1 VEEPATTGTGDAAL
15 ISRVR
20 DGDVSAY
27 ATLYERHVTAAR
39 GLARHLTGGSDA
51 AAAEDAVQD
60 AFAKVLGVLR
70 RGAGPD
76 TGFRPYLLTAVR
88 RSVYDRRRADRR
100 VHRTDRIEEFDE
112 GVPFEDPALAELER
126 SMIVQAY
133 RSLPGRWQEVLWH
146 TEVEGAKPA
155 DIAPLLGLTANG
167 AAALAYRAREGLRQ
181 AYLQM
186 HVGGLGETRRE
197 CRPTLEKLGSFVRGA
212 LAGRE
217 SRRIQRHLDGCTAC
231 KTLHAEL
238 ADLNTALREGLG
250 PLILGTASGVA
261 LASKGGLFT
270 WLRHLPKRQQQA
282 LTGGG
287 AMAAAAAVAAAM
299 MLVSDK
305 QPIRPA
311 HDPPAVAQAA
321 PRPPTPKSPDPKPAV
336 PHPAAPRPAA
346 PAARP
351 VVEPAAHRPAPKPK
365 PPVPAPVSRPPKK
378 HPHEHPPLPL
388 PVHRHPHGLFV
399 RVSVAAGGPGGL
411 VDVKVGGGLHVTGG
425 AVHVTGGGVHVR
437 GGGLHVRAGGLHV
450 RGGGLH
456 VRAGGGVH
464 VKVGGGVRVDTGAGP
479 PPGIPRQVMAP
490 VLADGRFHG
499 RLKTRSRGPYG

>member
-1 VEEPATTGTGDAAL
+1 MEEPATTGTGDAAL

-27 ATLYERHVTAAR
+27 ATLYERHVAAAR

-88 RSVYDRRRADRR
+88 RAVYDRRRADRR

-133 RSLPGRWQEVLWH
+133 RSLPDRWQEVLWH

-155 DIAPLLGLTANG
+155 DVAPLLGLTANG

-186 HVGGLGETRRE
+186 HVAGLGDTRRE
-197 CRPTLEKLGSFVRGA
+197 CRPTLERLGPFVRGA
-212 LAGRE
+212 LAARE
-217 SRRIQRHLDGCTAC
+217 SRRIQRHLDGCAGC
-231 KTLHAEL
+231 KALHAEL

-250 PLILGTASGVA
+250 PLVLGTASGVA

-282 LTGGG
+282 LAGGG
-287 AMAAAAAVAAAM
+287 AVAVAAAVAAAM
-299 MLVSDK
+299 MLVSDR

-311 HDPPAVAQAA
+311 HDPPAAAQAV
-321 PRPPTPKSPDPKPAV
+321 PRPPAPAPEPAA
-336 PHPAAPRPAA
+336 PHPAAPRSAPPRPA
-346 PAARP
+346 PP
-351 VVEPAAHRPAPKPK
+351 LVVPAAHRPAPKPQ
-365 PPVPAPVSRPPKK
+365 VPAPPVSRPPKK
-378 HPHEHPPLPL
+378 RPHPHTPP

-411 VDVKVGGGLHVTGG
+411 VDVTV
-425 AVHVTGGGVHVR
+425 GGGVHVHA
-437 GGGLHVRAGGLHV
+437 GGAHIGAGGVHVRAGGV
-450 RGGGLH
+450 R

-464 VKVGGGVRVDTGAGP
+464 VKVGGGVRVEAGAGAP
-479 PPGIPRQVMAP
+479 LGVPRRVMAP